1 MRSSPTTVRTETT
14 VLSAAGRRQLESRLD
29 RSLKTLAD
37 LSERMSHGQPSE
49 DDREEHRWLLHH
61 VEQLSA
67 VLQRAHDVND
77 VDEDPSVVEL
87 GDEVD
92 VEFDDGTVGTYALVD
107 PIETSSAEARISTAS
122 PLGRALV
129 GSRPGK
135 RVIVPAPAGA
145 YGCVVRERRR
155 LA

>member
-1 MRSSPTTVRTETT
+1 MRSSPTTVGPEAT
-14 VLSAAGRRQLESRLD
+14 VLTAAGRRQLESRLD
-29 RSLKTLAD
+29 RSLGALAD
-37 LSERMSHGQPSE
+37 LAERMSHGQASE
-49 DDREEHRWLLHH
+49 EDREEHRWLLHH

-67 VLQRAHDVND
+67 VLQRAHDVGD

-87 GDEVD
+87 GDEID

-122 PLGRALV
+122 PLGRALL
-129 GSRPGK
+129 GARPGACVTV
-135 RVIVPAPAGA
+135 RAPAGA
-145 YGCVVRERRR
+145 YRCVVRERRR